1 MTPLITEEEPTTDS
15 IPRPTIG
22 RPVKIHVDTPEK
34 PTPGGKKGSPE
45 HPTTSDTPPTAT
57 AQVVVTEE
65 QYYNYEDEDSDIDVN
80 VNIGPNG
87 AKVVVE
93 ESTDST
99 GKEHFS
105 WWLKS
110 LVFVAMVQMY

>member
-1 MTPLITEEEPTTDS
+1 MTPLTTEEEPTTDS

-45 HPTTSDTPPTAT
+45 HPTTPDTPPTAT
-57 AQVVVTEE
+57 TQVTED
-65 QYYNYEDEDSDIDVN
+65 QYYNYEDEDSDVDVKVN
-80 VNIGPNG
+80 VNVGPNG
-87 AKVVVE
+87 ATVGGKVVVE

-99 GKEHFS
+99 GKEYSYYKICFDD
-105 WWLKS
+105 
-110 LVFVAMVQMY
+110 